1 MDNKSY
7 SDSWQRKITTKLI
20 EGFEE
25 MDEADFDEAYN
36 KLDDSYQSR
45 VDHAI
50 REFVDAAVGDEH
62 WDSDD

>member
-1 MDNKSY
+1 MTNKQY

-20 EGFEE
+20 DGFEE
-25 MDEADFDEAYN
+25 MDEVEFDSAYN
-36 KLDDSYQSR
+36 KLDYEYQSR
-45 VDHAI
+45 VDHAR